1 MEQELAEVPAEVNVV
16 ALHDKALGQYKIK
29 LAQLREELQAGV
41 DDGNSAGAKG
51 LRELVDSVTVR
62 PNRSGGISISI
73 QGKLNALVGA
83 EGFGNL
89 GVVNGGSGGPLPSIP
104 TPTGY
109 TLQAPIVLS
118 ASGGVVMLTAR
129 GRKPKRNRP
138 ILTERL

>member
-1 MEQELAEVPAEVNVV
+1 MLRKIDWPAAGFSDTQLSLPTVKTERQELEQELAEVPAEVNVV

-89 GVVNGGSGGPLPSIP
+89 GVVNGGSGG
-104 TPTGY
+104 
-109 TLQAPIVLS
+109 A
-118 ASGGVVMLTAR
+118 
-129 GRKPKRNRP
+129 
-138 ILTERL
+138 